1 MKLNIRTK
9 MLLGFAVVLI
19 LTGAVNIYAL
29 FQMDILAELTT
40 NIYNHPLQVTR
51 AVLSADLGI
60 VKMHRG
66 MKDVALA
73 TDEAGIEAA
82 RAVVSEEEREVYNQ
96 LVIVEEWILGAE
108 GEKLIADTTQIFRN
122 WKPIRDE
129 VFVLMEAGQKE
140 QAVAITK
147 GKGAQHV
154 VLLNNHMEELR
165 DYAAVKATGMY
176 DSAQTTRSN
185 AITTTIVA
193 LVIVLALSGV
203 LGFLLARNI
212 SNPIIAITDVARKV
226 AVGDVNQ
233 TIEINTRDETSVMA
247 DAFRQIINYVKT
259 MARAADSL
267 AEGDLTTEVT
277 PQSKRDVLGNA
288 FAQMI
293 VNLNQV
299 IGQTNNAVD
308 QVAQS
313 VDQVRSIGQ
322 DLASNAEEQSA
333 AMEEVST
340 NLEQTDAQVK
350 ANAENA
356 GVANQL
362 VNETA
367 NVAGVGQQKMKSMT
381 EAMAAID
388 DSSRQIAK
396 IIKVIDEIAFQTNLL
411 ALNAAVE
418 AARAGQHGRGFAVV
432 AQEVRNLAGRSAKAA
447 KETAD
452 LIENAGRQV
461 QEGVGAAD
469 ETATALSE
477 IVQNVVK
484 VKDLVAEITAASEE
498 QSKGVAQINAS
509 MTQTSRG
516 AQAGSQQSQELSST
530 ADQLGSLADRL
541 REETARFKLKGQQ
554 AYGSVRQPK
563 TAEPQYAARARVP
576 AAAVEARPQAASDGD
591 GELEI
596 SLDLDERGYGQF

>member
-1 MKLNIRTK
+1 
-9 MLLGFAVVLI
+9 
-19 LTGAVNIYAL
+19 
-29 FQMDILAELTT
+29 
-40 NIYNHPLQVTR
+40 
-51 AVLSADLGI
+51 
-60 VKMHRG
+60 
-66 MKDVALA
+66 
-73 TDEAGIEAA
+73 
-82 RAVVSEEEREVYNQ
+82 
-96 LVIVEEWILGAE
+96 
-108 GEKLIADTTQIFRN
+108 
-122 WKPIRDE
+122 
-129 VFVLMEAGQKE
+129 
-140 QAVAITK
+140 
-147 GKGAQHV
+147 
-154 VLLNNHMEELR
+154 MEELR
-165 DYAAVKATGMY
+165 DYAAAKATGMY
-176 DSAQTTRSN
+176 DSAQTTRSG
-185 AITTTIVA
+185 AIITTVVA
-193 LVIVLALSGV
+193 LVVVLVLSGV

-212 SNPIIAITDVARKV
+212 SNPIMAITDVARKV

-233 TIEINTRDETSVMA
+233 TIEITTRDETGVMA
-247 DAFRQIINYVKT
+247 DAFRQIISYVKT

-267 AEGDLTTEVT
+267 AEGDLTVEVT
-277 PQSKRDVLGNA
+277 PHSKRDVLGNA
-288 FAQMI
+288 FSQMF
-293 VNLNQV
+293 VNLHQV

-313 VDQVRSIGQ
+313 VDQVRSISQ

-333 AMEEVST
+333 AVEEVTT

-367 NVAGVGQQKMKSMT
+367 NVASAGQQKMKIMT
-381 EAMAAID
+381 EAMDAID
-388 DSSRQIAK
+388 ESSRQIGR

-447 KETAD
+447 KETAE
-452 LIENAGRQV
+452 LIEEAGRRV

-498 QSKGVAQINAS
+498 QSKGVAQISDS
-509 MTQTSRG
+509 MTQTNRG
-516 AQAGSQQSQELSST
+516 AQTASQQSQELSGT
-530 ADQLGSLADRL
+530 ADQLGSLAERL
-541 REETARFKLKGQQ
+541 REETARFKLREQ
-554 AYGSVRQPK
+554 AYESVRQQK
-563 TAEPQYAARARVP
+563 MAKPQYAAGTRAP
-576 AAAVEARPQAASDGD
+576 AAAMEAKPQVASDGD